1 VRDAH
6 DLRTAVVEELLNAG
20 FVSEDGQL
28 VPPPGNHKEVARVL
42 HGQQRARV
50 LSKAA
55 PFIAEWED
63 LLIAEFAMGTEVIPA
78 DIDPCVTIVASDY
91 DSALFRY
98 ASLQWSVPVSQGY
111 GRRTKFLVRDRSNGK
126 LIGIFALGDPVF
138 NLRARDSI
146 VQWNQQQRQERLYNV
161 LDAFVLGAVD
171 PYRQLLGGKLMALL
185 TTTEDALQVIEHK
198 YAGTTTTIQGVEKL
212 PRPVLIT
219 TTSALGRSSVY
230 NRLKLRER
238 KVFTSVGFTEG
249 YGHFQFSDELFAR
262 LTAFVGADQEL
273 RGNRYGDGPN
283 WKIRTLRVA
292 LETLGFRGDMLR
304 HGLQREVFLAPLG
317 VGWRAF
323 LRGETDRVKWYR
335 YETEDIAQW
344 YRSRWAEPRASRMP
358 EYSAFD
364 RNSLRLSGRLEAA

>member
-1 VRDAH
+1 VKDAH

-20 FVSEDGQL
+20 FVSRDGQL
-28 VPPPGNHKEVARVL
+28 VPPPGDQKEVARIL

-50 LSKAA
+50 LTKAA

-63 LLIAEFAMGTEVIPA
+63 LLIAEFAMGSEVIPA
-78 DIDPCVTIVASDY
+78 NIDPEVAVVESDH

-111 GRRTKFLVRDRSNGK
+111 GRRTKFLVRDRSNRK

-146 VQWNQQQRQERLYNV
+146 IQWDQRQRQERLYNV

-185 TTTEDALQVIEHK
+185 TTSEQALEVIEHK
-198 YAGTTTTIQGVEKL
+198 YAGTTTKIQGVEKL

-230 NRLKLRER
+230 NRLKLRDR
-238 KVFTSVGFTEG
+238 RVFTSVGFTEG

-262 LTAFVGADQEL
+262 LTAFIGAGQEL

-292 LETLGFRGDMLR
+292 LESLGFRGDLLR
-304 HGLQREVFLAPLG
+304 HGLRREVFLAPLG

-344 YRSRWAEPRASRMP
+344 YRFRWAEPRASRMP
-358 EYSAFD
+358 GYALFD
-364 RNSLRLSGRLEAA
+364 RNSLRLSDDSEVA

>member
-1 VRDAH
+1 MGSE
-6 DLRTAVVEELLNAG
+6 VV
-20 FVSEDGQL
+20 
-28 VPPPGNHKEVARVL
+28 PGN
-42 HGQQRARV
+42 
-50 LSKAA
+50 
-55 PFIAEWED
+55 
-63 LLIAEFAMGTEVIPA
+63 
-78 DIDPCVTIVASDY
+78 IDPEVTVVDSDH

-185 TTTEDALQVIEHK
+185 TTSENALEVIEQK
-198 YAGTTTTIQGVEKL
+198 YAGTTTKIQGVEKL

-230 NRLKLRER
+230 NRLNLRDR

-262 LTAFVGADQEL
+262 LAAYVGSSQEL

-283 WKIRTLRVA
+283 WKIRTLRVS

-304 HGLQREVFLAPLG
+304 HGLKREVFLAPLG

-323 LRGETDRVKWYR
+323 LRGETERIGWYR

-344 YRSRWAEPRASRMP
+344 YRSRWAEPRAVRMP
-358 EYSAFD
+358 GYASFD
-364 RNSLRLSGRLEAA
+364 RNTLRLSGDLEAA